1 MQAVWLEMRHAAA
14 WPRRDGLA
22 KWIARGK
29 SSSESLLL
37 VLEVAAGE
45 FLLELLD
52 ATGGIHEGLLAGEE
66 WVGSGPNFH
75 SHLGDGGAHGHDVLT
90 TVGDLAVVVLGVDVL
105 LHGEAPNL
113 T

>member
-14 WPRRDGLA
+14 WPRRDVG
-22 KWIARGK
+22 KVDREGK

-75 SHLGDGGAHGHDVLT
+75 SHLG
-90 TVGDLAVVVLGVDVL
+90 TV
-105 LHGEAPNL
+105 AP
-113 T
+113 TVMTCSPR

>member
-1 MQAVWLEMRHAAA
+1 MDRVE
-14 WPRRDGLA
+14 
-22 KWIARGK
+22 KTT
-29 SSSESLLL
+29 SESLLL

-52 ATGGIHEGLLAGEE
+52 AAGGVHEGLLAGEE

-90 TVGDLAVVVLGVDVL
+90 SVGDLAVVVLGVDVL

>member
-1 MQAVWLEMRHAAA
+1 MQAVWLVMEHAAA
-14 WPRRDGLA
+14 WPRRDGLEVD
-22 KWIARGK
+22 REGK

-52 ATGGIHEGLLAGEE
+52 AAGGVHEGLLAGEE
-66 WVGSGPNFH
+66 GVGSGPNFH
-75 SHLGDGGAHGHDVLT
+75 SHLGDGSAHGHDVLT
-90 TVGDLAVVVLGVDVL
+90 SVGDLAVVVLGVDVL